1 MQAGKVKA
9 QIGHIRIKIGRE
21 RDFVYFVAYNSG
33 KIGILNKN
41 PCKLRSDSSDSLQV
55 FYFL

>member
-21 RDFVYFVAYNSG
+21 RDFVYFVAYNSEE
-33 KIGILNKN
+33 IGILNKN
-41 PCKLRSDSSDSLQV
+41 PCKSTE
-55 FYFL
+55 